1 MISKCIPYLLIRLT
15 MLTLAVMFLLSG
27 CAARRPAIIP
37 TSPDAPIEAFTSRVS
52 ITLKTADGKQ
62 NSMGGVLAY
71 RAPDRFRFVV
81 LSPFGLSVADI
92 VTDGQRITCFI
103 PSRNIA
109 FSGTFSDLPE
119 RHPLRQ
125 LAMLP
130 WVVERPKPASPG
142 EVSAQRKSVAGLMET
157 VYFNES
163 CLPARRVAETGAEV
177 RYDEYQ
183 SVDGVMLPTV
193 IELANGCG
201 DTVAIRLD
209 EPEVNQAPDDKDFSL
224 DLTDMT
230 VVPLAEMRGF

>member
-1 MISKCIPYLLIRLT
+1 MTKNIRYRLAGLL
-15 MLTLAVMFLLSG
+15 LLSLALILPG
-27 CAARRPAIIP
+27 CATHKAAVVPA
-37 TSPDAPIEAFTSRVS
+37 SPDAPIEAFTSRVS

-92 VTDGQRITCFI
+92 VTDGQRLTCLI

-109 FSGTFSDLPE
+109 FAGTFSDLPE

-130 WVVERPKPASPG
+130 WVVERPKPGSPG
-142 EVSAQRKSVAGLMET
+142 EVSTRRKSIAGLMET
-157 VYFNES
+157 VYFNEI
-163 CLPARRVAETGAEV
+163 CLPQRRVAEGGAEV
-177 RYDEYQ
+177 RYDGYQ
-183 SVDGVMLPTV
+183 PVDGVMLPTG

-201 DTVAIRLD
+201 DTVTIRLD
-209 EPEVNQAPDDKDFSL
+209 EPEVNQTPDDKDFTL
-224 DLTDMT
+224 DLTDVT
-230 VVPLAEMRGF
+230 VVPLTEMRGF